1 MATCPVLAIVCPV
14 HNEAVTIPLFFGR
27 LRPVIDAVA
36 GRYAVQLVFL
46 NNASTDAS
54 LEAIAR
60 LRRHYPETYVVSMSR
75 NVGYQRSLDCG
86 LRTVTGDLF
95 VVIDVDCEDPPELIL
110 DFLATH
116 ERGYDIVYGER
127 VDRPEPVP
135 VKAARKLFYRLL
147 RGIADEEIILDM
159 AEFSLFTR
167 EVRDAVIEENTS
179 FPFIRAAIGRV
190 GFRRAAIP
198 FARQHRVAGTSHYNL
213 VSMSVFAM
221 AGILASSTLLLR
233 LPLYVLPA
241 WMALLG
247 GLGAGFVETG
257 SPWLALAAALVF
269 AGYVGAAL
277 AFTALYV
284 ARSYK
289 NGLHRP
295 NAFIDRR
302 NSVLQSTVT
311 DRGNVT
317 RLRPIL
323 SVTTDPAIRPRE
335 PASLRDQVGAD

>member
-1 MATCPVLAIVCPV
+1 
-14 HNEAVTIPLFFGR
+14 
-27 LRPVIDAVA
+27 
-36 GRYAVQLVFL
+36 
-46 NNASTDAS
+46 
-54 LEAIAR
+54 
-60 LRRHYPETYVVSMSR
+60 MSR
-75 NVGYQRSLDCG
+75 KSGPRRARCG
-86 LRTVTGDLF
+86 ATVTGDLF
-95 VVIDVDCEDPPELIL
+95 VVIDYVAAKKPPEFVL
-110 DFLATH
+110 DFWRRRRARLRHRLWRA
-116 ERGYDIVYGER
+116 RR
-127 VDRPEPVP
+127 CPEPVP

-311 DRGNVT
+311 DRGNVA

-335 PASLRDQVGAD
+335 PASLRDQVGAS